1 MMRNALGSLV
11 ALVGAAAAVYSPF
24 RNWYDGRHGSEYRI
38 QDLFNGIT
46 AHKPDAGGSILIPFA
61 FAALITVIGI
71 LLRSR
76 LLVTLAGLITIA
88 FTVLWM
94 VRVGIAEHSLAI
106 SSGGRGLGLGVG
118 DALIGGVLMLL
129 GAGLM
134 RGRRAPAPAPA
145 PPGAPGAG
153 TGGTGAYAAPP
164 PYEDRGAGAPVDGPY
179 GTGPGAPVDRPYET
193 GSAGAPLDRP
203 YETGSAGAPLDRPY
217 QPEDEHD
224 TLSFSSAD
232 LPAELTAPEEP
243 GERGGS
249 GGGATRARP
258 PGE

>member
-1 MMRNALGSLV
+1 MIRTVLGSLV

-46 AHKPDAGGSILIPFA
+46 ATKPGDAGGSVLIPLA

-76 LLVTLAGLITIA
+76 LLVTLAGLVTIG

-94 VRVGIAEHSLAI
+94 VRVGIAQHSLVL
-106 SSGGRGLGLGVG
+106 SSNGSGLGLGVG
-118 DALIGGVLMLL
+118 YALIGGVLMLL

-134 RGRRAPAPAPA
+134 RGRRVRAVAPAPQPE
-145 PPGAPGAG
+145 PVPGPGPEAW
-153 TGGTGAYAAPP
+153 GTGAYPAASA
-164 PYEDRGAGAPVDGPY
+164 YEP
-179 GTGPGAPVDRPYET
+179 TEVDRPM
-193 GSAGAPLDRP
+193 GQQVGRPVGQPIDQP
-203 YETGSAGAPLDRPY
+203 YEPGA
-217 QPEDEHD
+217 EHD

-232 LPAELTAPEEP
+232 LPADLTAPEEP
-243 GERGGS
+243 GERGS
-249 GGGATRARP
+249 GATRARP
-258 PGE
+258 SEE

>member
-1 MMRNALGSLV
+1 MRNVLGSLV

-61 FAALITVIGI
+61 FSALLVLIGI

-76 LLVTLAGLITIA
+76 LLVTLAGLVTLA

-134 RGRRAPAPAPA
+134 RGRRVPVAPAPAVDPA
-145 PPGAPGAG
+145 QPTAPAQPPS
-153 TGGTGAYAAPP
+153 
-164 PYEDRGAGAPVDGPY
+164 PYEG
-179 GTGPGAPVDRPYET
+179 GPGGSPGGPPSVPPVARPYEP
-193 GSAGAPLDRP
+193 GA
-203 YETGSAGAPLDRPY
+203 
-217 QPEDEHD
+217 EHD

-243 GERGGS
+243 GETGA

>member
-1 MMRNALGSLV
+1 MRNVLGSLV

-46 AHKPDAGGSILIPFA
+46 AHKPDAGGSVLIPFA
-61 FAALITVIGI
+61 FSALLVLIGI

-76 LLVTLAGLITIA
+76 LLVTLAGLVTLA

-134 RGRRAPAPAPA
+134 RGRRVPVAPAPAADPYAEAGAAGPA
-145 PPGAPGAG
+145 G
-153 TGGTGAYAAPP
+153 PP
-164 PYEDRGAGAPVDGPY
+164 PVQPSVPPTGQPAGQPPV
-179 GTGPGAPVDRPYET
+179 ARPYEP
-193 GSAGAPLDRP
+193 GA
-203 YETGSAGAPLDRPY
+203 
-217 QPEDEHD
+217 EHD

-243 GERGGS
+243 GETGS

>member
-1 MMRNALGSLV
+1 MIRNVLGSLV
-11 ALVGAAAAVYSPF
+11 ALLGAAAAVYSPF

-46 AHKPDAGGSILIPFA
+46 ATKPGDAGGSILIPLA

-76 LLVTLAGLITIA
+76 LLVTLAGLITIG

-94 VRVGIAEHSLAI
+94 VRVGIAQHSLVL
-106 SSGGRGLGLGVG
+106 SSNGSGLGLGV
-118 DALIGGVLMLL
+118 AYAMVGGVLMLL
-129 GAGLM
+129 GAALM
-134 RGRRAPAPAPA
+134 RGRRVRAVAPAPQPE
-145 PPGAPGAG
+145 PVPGPGPEAW
-153 TGGTGAYAAPP
+153 GTGAHPAAPP
-164 PYEDRGAGAPVDGPY
+164 YAPPAVGQPIDQPYE
-179 GTGPGAPVDRPYET
+179 PGA
-193 GSAGAPLDRP
+193 
-203 YETGSAGAPLDRPY
+203 
-217 QPEDEHD
+217 EHD

-243 GERGGS
+243 GERGAP

-258 PGE
+258 SGE

>member
-1 MMRNALGSLV
+1 MRNVLGSLV

-24 RNWYDGRHGSEYRI
+24 RNWYDGRHGTEYRI
-38 QDLFNGIT
+38 QDLFNGVT
-46 AHKPDAGGSILIPFA
+46 TGRPGDAGGSILIPFA
-61 FAALITVIGI
+61 FSALLVVIGI

-76 LLVTLAGLITIA
+76 LLVTVAGLITLA

-118 DALIGGVLMLL
+118 DALVGGVLMLL

-134 RGRRAPAPAPA
+134 AGRRVRAAAPE
-145 PPGAPGAG
+145 AG
-153 TGGTGAYAAPP
+153 TAPGGTGAYAAAP
-164 PYEDRGAGAPVDGPY
+164 PYEPGPAPRHAPHDVAAHDAPAPHDAAGSGAGAPP
-179 GTGPGAPVDRPYET
+179 PARPYEP
-193 GSAGAPLDRP
+193 GA
-203 YETGSAGAPLDRPY
+203 
-217 QPEDEHD
+217 EHD

-232 LPAELTAPEEP
+232 LPAELTDPEEP
-243 GERGGS
+243 GGTA
-249 GGGATRARP
+249 GGATRARP

>member
-1 MMRNALGSLV
+1 MIFRNVLGSLV

-46 AHKPDAGGSILIPFA
+46 ATKPDAGGSILIPFA
-61 FAALITVIGI
+61 FAALLTLIGI

-76 LLVTLAGLITIA
+76 MLVTLAGLITIG

-94 VRVGIAEHSLAI
+94 VRVGIAAHTLAI
-106 SSGGRGLGLGVG
+106 SSNGRGLGLGVG

-134 RGRRAPAPAPA
+134 RGRRAHAVAPRTEPGPGPGGATAYEPASPYEPAPPYAPA
-145 PPGAPGAG
+145 PPYGAAGPAPGYEPDA
-153 TGGTGAYAAPP
+153 TPP
-164 PYEDRGAGAPVDGPY
+164 AVA
-179 GTGPGAPVDRPYET
+179 RPYEP
-193 GSAGAPLDRP
+193 G
-203 YETGSAGAPLDRPY
+203 
-217 QPEDEHD
+217 DEHD

-243 GERGGS
+243 GERGEP